1 MSLPRYR
8 EYLPTGNPLIPKLP
22 AEWSVSALRTLG
34 QFLKGRG
41 GSKQDASETGIPCI
55 RYGELYTT
63 FSYSIRSP
71 GGFVPAEI
79 AGEYEPISK
88 GDVLFA
94 ASGED
99 MADIGRSA
107 VNLLEGP
114 TVCGGDLV
122 ILRPTID
129 VLPDF
134 LGFACDSA
142 IAKAQKAMM
151 GRGTTV
157 KHIYPDEL
165 RQVVI
170 ALPPRRQQEGIVRF
184 LEKETAKID
193 ALIAEQERLIAL
205 LQEKRQAV
213 ISHAVTKGLDPTAK
227 MKTSGVDSIG
237 AVPEAWRVLA
247 LRHIL
252 AAPIT
257 DGPHLTPQFLDEGV
271 PFLSVDAIQDGELRF
286 ENCRF
291 VSPSD
296 YAEFARKASPRR
308 GDILFG
314 KAASTGKIARVKDSR
329 LFSIWSPL
337 ALLRPDS
344 RVVLPAFLEHYLKSA
359 STQAQ
364 IDRLCTMNT
373 QRNIS
378 MGDIGRIAVALPPLP
393 VQEEIL
399 QLVESNAATS
409 QSAVDATRNAV
420 ALLFERRTALITAA
434 VTGQIDVRGLV
445 ETAA

>member
-22 AEWSVSALRTLG
+22 ADWSVSPLRTLG
-34 QFLKGRG
+34 KFLKGRG
-41 GSKQDASETGIPCI
+41 GSKQDASESGVPCI

-63 FSYSIRSP
+63 FSCSIRSP
-71 GGFVPAEI
+71 RGFVPAEV
-79 AGEYEPISK
+79 ANAYAPISK

-122 ILRPTID
+122 ILRPTVD
-129 VLPDF
+129 VLPEF
-134 LGFACDSA
+134 LGFACDST
-142 IAKAQKAMM
+142 IAKAQKSMM

-170 ALPPRRQQEGIVRF
+170 ALPPRREQEGIARF

-213 ISHAVTKGLDPTAK
+213 ITHAVTKGLGSNAP
-227 MKTSGVDSIG
+227 MKDSGVEWIG
-237 AVPEAWRVLA
+237 EVPKHWQVLPG
-247 LRHIL
+247 RRI
-252 AAPIT
+252 AAPFSTESVAEDSLI
-257 DGPHLTPQFLDEGV
+257 DSGEVMYLKVSSLVDDAMYVRDSEWYAGAESGIHDAPSMFIVFPKRGAAISLNRVNIVRSPALLDPNLMGWMPTPGFDIAYLAYTLKARKLVSLADVSTIPQLNNKHIDPALFPIPPLDEQRAIVAYLESTLAGLDALCKESDTMRAC
-271 PFLSVDAIQDGELRF
+271 LS
-286 ENCRF
+286 
-291 VSPSD
+291 
-296 YAEFARKASPRR
+296 
-308 GDILFG
+308 
-314 KAASTGKIARVKDSR
+314 
-329 LFSIWSPL
+329 
-337 ALLRPDS
+337 
-344 RVVLPAFLEHYLKSA
+344 
-359 STQAQ
+359 
-364 IDRLCTMNT
+364 
-373 QRNIS
+373 
-378 MGDIGRIAVALPPLP
+378 
-393 VQEEIL
+393 
-399 QLVESNAATS
+399 
-409 QSAVDATRNAV
+409 
-420 ALLFERRTALITAA
+420 ERRTALITAA